1 MAKNSKIKN
10 SKKIKIQKNALF
22 FLQNSIF
29 EIWKK
34 LSAYESF
41 FYISK
46 LLYKKLNIK

>member
-1 MAKNSKIKN
+1 MISKNSKIKIL
-10 SKKIKIQKNALF
+10 KKKKIQKNALF

-46 LLYKKLNIK
+46 LLYKI